1 MPFKNTNYNT
11 LLKYSTSWI
20 ILFIII
26 GGIHAGLEIYFIN
39 NFIKTKEL
47 IWIILYGFSILSTL
61 LIIFFIRSIS
71 FKISCEYIYNK
82 SHKKREIFLRSLN
95 KLNEHTTVYRERI
108 ARDIYV
114 PIFTFSSKALLLLIS
129 GIYIYLLYF
138 DYIYSYWYVIVC
150 YVGIFIICNKLF
162 KYLSKNLK
170 INLNILNNII
180 LDLNKNYDLN
190 YRSSITS
197 KCKNKIKKYNFRLA
211 KYEGYIDSVCQIP
224 RYSFELILLAVLYTY
239 TNQDYDNDLNASITA
254 SPILLRFFSSF
265 QLLVKSYGHL
275 RSNAFLL
282 NDETKNISTSNKTS
296 ILIDVHKTHTNIVSS
311 TKNINIKGNILSLNA
326 RSGFGKTNAL
336 INLEHNLN
344 FKPLPTQIKIK
355 SVLKFGIISDDP
367 QPILIDHKLD
377 LIEIKLKEIFGE
389 SNKFTINNNKN
400 NSFGEKFRLSVT
412 ETILNGSELILIDES
427 ISSIQKDIITN
438 FLKYVKD
445 KNLKLIYFSHVE
457 SLHEQADNFVD
468 LNEYV

>member
-1 MPFKNTNYNT
+1 MLFKNTNYST
-11 LLKYSTSWI
+11 LLKFSISWI
-20 ILFIII
+20 LFFIII

-47 IWIILYGFSILSTL
+47 SWVILYGFSILSTL
-61 LIIFFIRSIS
+61 LIIFYIRSIS
-71 FKISCEYIYNK
+71 FKISCDYIYNK
-82 SHKKREIFLRSLN
+82 SHKNREIFLRSLN

-114 PIFTFSSKALLLLIS
+114 PIFTFSSKSLLLLIS
-129 GIYIYLLYF
+129 GIYIYSLYSH
-138 DYIYSYWYVIVC
+138 YIYEYWFVIVS
-150 YVGIFIICNKLF
+150 YVGIFMLCNKIF

-190 YRSSITS
+190 YSSSITS
-197 KCKNKIKKYNFRLA
+197 ACKNKIKIYNYRLA

-224 RYSFELILLAVLYTY
+224 RYSFELIFLAVLYIY
-239 TNQDYDNDLNASITA
+239 ANKDYDNDINASIIA

-275 RSNAFLL
+275 RSNLFLL
-282 NDETKNISTSNKTS
+282 NDENKNIITKTKTS
-296 ILIDVHKTHTNIVSS
+296 ILIDVHKTHTNILSS
-311 TKNINIKGNILSLNA
+311 KKNIKIKGNILSLNA
-326 RSGFGKTNAL
+326 KSGFGKTNAL
-336 INLEHNLN
+336 INLEHDLDY
-344 FKPLPTQIKIK
+344 KHLPTQIKIK

-367 QPILIDHKLD
+367 QPILLNHSLD
-377 LIEIKLKEIFGE
+377 IIAEKLKEIFGE
-389 SNKFTINNNKN
+389 SNQFKINNNKN

-412 ETILNGSELILIDES
+412 EAILNDCELILIDES

-445 KNLKLIYFSHVE
+445 RNLKLIYFSHVE

-468 LNEYV
+468 LNEYI